1 MSNSASRLLGPLS
14 DVELAQ
20 LAREPVLESPQALDK
35 CTKSSFSGLSLIKNA
50 FRDTWRDIKPES
62 RFCISLSRRL
72 WWRFAIGIW
81 ILVLTVFLIILSFWM
96 DPETTKLCRGDG
108 DFSINI
114 TSEIDGV
121 PYGSVWWRF
130 SKFFEVTLAWGSL
143 DFTTAKLIDVTWDL
157 VVGRGGQATMSFIA
171 WKVCT
176 EYLEVS
182 LATNPATYTTVW
194 LLRFHQETSVL
205 SSMRLLF
212 QFFRRGLA
220 SKTAMWIIITTLSF
234 ILAFPTIASSMTG
247 YTAFNNPYIV
257 SSDDRLFPYEDV
269 KPLAYIIHDGSR
281 VDGFSDNY
289 MVPWRSDKHDNRD
302 SYWASCT
309 YSEEAGC
316 KLQANISAYI
326 TEYGLYAMEN
336 DTTMSS
342 INETEFYGERLNG
355 PPLNI
360 SAYYLPTD
368 FYWGSPT
375 NKSYE
380 ESGYN
385 VRGNI
390 LFIVDSNLYNATDL
404 MENAVCQPKRDKG
417 SAQRYQWGF
426 SFLQLYFVLIVL
438 LLWSLA
444 MGILWQ
450 NAHDMLELNH
460 RDLASCDWRGLLDL
474 TDTIRMQLDQ
484 AGIDIDNLSDK
495 QLDNE
500 IQTVLHGGSVSSQ
513 HMPIDSFS
521 IWRWLWKKKW
531 WIIFSISVIIS
542 MATEHLLRPYPVGG
556 GEYGVATESLTYSIL
571 LFVPLYASMCISVAF
586 AVGSTLMQ
594 KFVVFLLAGGLCV
607 PMFFYDA
614 TSRDLHLP
622 GALFGTFLAFVIGT
636 TKGSRLVLFI
646 VPFAANYL
654 TLLIMIITF
663 Q

>member
-35 CTKSSFSGLSLIKNA
+35 Y
-50 FRDTWRDIKPES
+50 
-62 RFCISLSRRL
+62 
-72 WWRFAIGIW
+72 
-81 ILVLTVFLIILSFWM
+81 
-96 DPETTKLCRGDG
+96 
-108 DFSINI
+108 
-114 TSEIDGV
+114 GV

-342 INETEFYGERLNG
+342 INETEVLPNVTNGDFRFCSYTLFLLYFFYGLW
-355 PPLNI
+355 P
-360 SAYYLPTD
+360 
-368 FYWGSPT
+368 WGSFGKT
-375 NKSYE
+375 
-380 ESGYN
+380 
-385 VRGNI
+385 R
-390 LFIVDSNLYNATDL
+390 
-404 MENAVCQPKRDKG
+404 
-417 SAQRYQWGF
+417 
-426 SFLQLYFVLIVL
+426 
-438 LLWSLA
+438 
-444 MGILWQ
+444 
-450 NAHDMLELNH
+450 
-460 RDLASCDWRGLLDL
+460 
-474 TDTIRMQLDQ
+474 TI
-484 AGIDIDNLSDK
+484 
-495 QLDNE
+495 
-500 IQTVLHGGSVSSQ
+500 
-513 HMPIDSFS
+513 
-521 IWRWLWKKKW
+521 
-531 WIIFSISVIIS
+531 
-542 MATEHLLRPYPVGG
+542 
-556 GEYGVATESLTYSIL
+556 
-571 LFVPLYASMCISVAF
+571 C
-586 AVGSTLMQ
+586 
-594 KFVVFLLAGGLCV
+594 
-607 PMFFYDA
+607 
-614 TSRDLHLP
+614 
-622 GALFGTFLAFVIGT
+622 
-636 TKGSRLVLFI
+636 
-646 VPFAANYL
+646 
-654 TLLIMIITF
+654 
-663 Q
+663 

>member
-14 DVELAQ
+14 DVELAR

-35 CTKSSFSGLSLIKNA
+35 CTKSSFSGLSLIKSA

-171 WKVCT
+171 WKISTTT
-176 EYLEVS
+176 E
-182 LATNPATYTTVW
+182 T
-194 LLRFHQETSVL
+194 R
-205 SSMRLLF
+205 
-212 QFFRRGLA
+212 
-220 SKTAMWIIITTLSF
+220 
-234 ILAFPTIASSMTG
+234 TG
-247 YTAFNNPYIV
+247 
-257 SSDDRLFPYEDV
+257 
-269 KPLAYIIHDGSR
+269 PL
-281 VDGFSDNY
+281 
-289 MVPWRSDKHDNRD
+289 
-302 SYWASCT
+302 
-309 YSEEAGC
+309 
-316 KLQANISAYI
+316 ANISAYI

-390 LFIVDSNLYNATDL
+390 LFIIDSNLYNATDL

-460 RDLASCDWRGLLDL
+460 RDLASCDWKGLLDL